1 MTDNTTAFFIES
13 FANWKKATER
23 FRVHQTSE
31 FHKES
36 KLKLN
41 VPTIQEQLSTAAAE
55 AKADHTRML
64 LKVSFSLKYYLQQGL
79 AIRGHMES
87 DRNLHQL
94 LLLRSDQ

>member
-13 FANWKKATER
+13 FANWKKATVR

-36 KLKLN
+36 KLKLSSIN

-55 AKADHTRML
+55 ANADHTRML
-64 LKVSFSLKYYLQQGL
+64 LKVSSSLSTIFSKV
-79 AIRGHMES
+79 
-87 DRNLHQL
+87 
-94 LLLRSDQ
+94 